1 MMSEEPGVSN
11 SEICSTASG
20 GTARRSSAALA
31 SCDDGTDGTL
41 STICCFGALR
51 CLAEFAE
58 VLCSG
63 IETTLQ
69 RTAEPS
75 FSDSMTVN
83 TCVPSGSSRF
93 WISTGTSNRG
103 VKPRRTKSLLNFRL
117 TKTDIGTT
125 FCGAP
130 AEGAEP
136 AGWESAVSC
145 TPILDI
151 KGACVVAPVLLLLLA
166 TARGRFSDE
175 SNAVFGFET
184 KRCGLVI
191 STGTTSWRAMMTRA
205 PRFVR
210 CQSRMAKSFVKR
222 MQPCEAG

>member
-20 GTARRSSAALA
+20 GTATRSSAALA
-31 SCDDGTDGTL
+31 SCDNDTDGTV
-41 STICCFGALR
+41 SMICCFGDLR
-51 CLAEFAE
+51 CLAEFAD

-83 TCVPSGSSRF
+83 TCVPTGSSGF

-125 FCGAP
+125 FCGAT

-136 AGWESAVSC
+136 APWESAV
-145 TPILDI
+145 
-151 KGACVVAPVLLLLLA
+151 AVAVLLLLSA
-166 TARGRFSDE
+166 TAIAGLSGE
-175 SNAVFGFET
+175 PNAVLGFET

-210 CQSRMAKSFVKR
+210 CQSLMAKSFVKR

>member
-20 GTARRSSAALA
+20 DTARRSSAALA
-31 SCDDGTDGTL
+31 SCDDGADGTL

-51 CLAEFAE
+51 SLADFAD

-63 IETTLQ
+63 IDTTLQ

-83 TCVPSGSSRF
+83 TCVASGSSGF

-125 FCGAP
+125 FCGTAP
-130 AEGAEP
+130 KGTEP
-136 AGWESAVSC
+136 AACETAVPCMS
-145 TPILDI
+145 TLDI
-151 KGACVVAPVLLLLLA
+151 KGVCVAVTVLLLLSA
-166 TARGRFSDE
+166 TAIAGLSGGP
-175 SNAVFGFET
+175 NAVFGFKT

-191 STGTTSWRAMMTRA
+191 STGTTS
-205 PRFVR
+205 
-210 CQSRMAKSFVKR
+210 
-222 MQPCEAG
+222 

>member
-20 GTARRSSAALA
+20 GTATRSSAALA
-31 SCDDGTDGTL
+31 SCDNDTDGTV
-41 STICCFGALR
+41 SMICCFGDLR
-51 CLAEFAE
+51 SLAESAE

-83 TCVPSGSSRF
+83 TCVPSGSSGF
-93 WISTGTSNRG
+93 WISTGASNRS
-103 VKPRRTKSLLNFRL
+103 VKPRRTKILLNFRL

-125 FCGAP
+125 FCGAT
-130 AEGAEP
+130 AGGVEP
-136 AGWESAVSC
+136 APWESAV
-145 TPILDI
+145 
-151 KGACVVAPVLLLLLA
+151 AVAVLLLLSA
-166 TARGRFSDE
+166 TATAIAGLSGE
-175 SNAVFGFET
+175 PNAVLGFET

-210 CQSRMAKSFVKR
+210 CQSLMAKSFVKR

>member
-31 SCDDGTDGTL
+31 SCDDGADGTL

-51 CLAEFAE
+51 SLADFAD

-63 IETTLQ
+63 IDTTLQ

-83 TCVPSGSSRF
+83 TCVPSGSSGF

-125 FCGAP
+125 FCGAAP
-130 AEGAEP
+130 EGAEP
-136 AGWESAVSC
+136 AAWDSAVSC
-145 TPILDI
+145 VPTLDI
-151 KGACVVAPVLLLLLA
+151 KGACVVAAVLLLLSA
-166 TARGRFSDE
+166 TAIARLSGEPD
-175 SNAVFGFET
+175 AVFGFET
-184 KRCGLVI
+184 KRCG
-191 STGTTSWRAMMTRA
+191 
-205 PRFVR
+205 
-210 CQSRMAKSFVKR
+210 
-222 MQPCEAG
+222 

>member
-1 MMSEEPGVSN
+1 VSN

-31 SCDDGTDGTL
+31 SCDDGADGTL

-51 CLAEFAE
+51 SLADFAD

-63 IETTLQ
+63 IDTTLQ

-83 TCVPSGSSRF
+83 TCVPSGSSGF
-93 WISTGTSNRG
+93 LVLTGKSNKG
-103 VKPRRTKSLLNFRL
+103 VKTPRTKSLLYFRV

-125 FCGAP
+125 FCGAT

-136 AGWESAVSC
+136 APWESAV
-145 TPILDI
+145 
-151 KGACVVAPVLLLLLA
+151 AVAVLLLLSA
-166 TARGRFSDE
+166 TAIAGLSGKP
-175 SNAVFGFET
+175 NAVLDSET

-210 CQSRMAKSFVKR
+210 CQSLMA
-222 MQPCEAG
+222 